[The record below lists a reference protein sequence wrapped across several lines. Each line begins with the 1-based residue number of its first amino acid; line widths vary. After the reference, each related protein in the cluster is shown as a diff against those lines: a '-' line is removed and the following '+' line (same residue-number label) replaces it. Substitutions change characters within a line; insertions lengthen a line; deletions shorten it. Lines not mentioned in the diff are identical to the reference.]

1 MSVLARYVAREQLR
15 LLALCLGGLAAI
27 HFVVDMLDNLRGLLA
42 RGVPLDA
49 VGEHFVLGIPRIVA
63 EVVPFAFL
71 VATVLA
77 LGTLSA
83 RSEVIAMRAAGYS
96 VHRIALPLLGIGL
109 IASLM
114 MTWAGLSFVP
124 RANALAERVLTL
136 PGAGPSNAR
145 FLRDSIWFRAGHDTV
160 YGVRSADPEARVL
173 SGVRIL
179 ETDGAGRVARLTT
192 ARRMVYEKGKWLLL
206 DGRVIETQ
214 GDDVKVESFQTRP
227 APLDRPPE
235 ALGEVQVRQEALSYE
250 RLSRYADRLAADG
263 YDATRYKVELAA
275 RLSYPF
281 ACLVMV
287 LVAIPHG
294 LTSPRGRGIAR
305 GLGVSLVVAGAYWL
319 LHSLALALGN
329 TGTLPAQAAAW
340 AAVAVFAAYGMY
352 RLLSVRQ

>member
-15 LLALCLGGLAAI
+15 LLALCLGGLAAV

-42 RGVPLDA
+42 RGVPWDA
-49 VGEHFVLGIPRIVA
+49 VGEHFLLGIPRIVA

-83 RSEVIAMRAAGYS
+83 RSEVIAMRAAGFS

-109 IASLM
+109 LASLVLG
-114 MTWAGLSFVP
+114 WAGLSFVP

-136 PGAGPSNAR
+136 PGGGPGNAL

-160 YGVRSADPEARVL
+160 YGVRTSDPAARVL
-173 SGVRIL
+173 QGVRIL
-179 ETDGAGRVARLTT
+179 ETDGDGRVVRLTT
-192 ARRMVYEKGKWLLL
+192 ARSMVYGKKQWILK
-206 DGRVIETQ
+206 DGRVIEPG
-214 GDDVKVESFQTRP
+214 GDDVRIVRFDTRP

-235 ALGEVQVRQEALSYE
+235 ALGEVQVREAELSYA
-250 RLSRYADRLAADG
+250 RLSRYASRLSADG

-319 LHSLALALGN
+319 LHSLALALGK
-329 TGTLPAQAAAW
+329 TGTLPPQAAAW
-340 AAVAVFAAYGMY
+340 ASVAVFAAYGMY